1 MYHEVLIRKPI
12 DHIMKTLSLNIE
24 LSQLAL
30 EATGRPIVPIDLLT
44 QARNKLNNN
53 ATQLGNF
60 IQCQLSEQRTIGN
73 DLSLE
78 SYDLQYEKRTLRVR
92 FAQLQARGVWE
103 MQGFQWVA

>member
-1 MYHEVLIRKPI
+1 LYQEVLIRKPI

-30 EATGRPIVPIDLLT
+30 EAAGGAILPTDLLL
-44 QARNKLNNN
+44 QARHRLNKN
-53 ATQLGNF
+53 ATQLGHF
-60 IQCQLSEQRTIGN
+60 IRCQLSEQRTIGN

-92 FAQLQARGVWE
+92 FAQLQARGTWE